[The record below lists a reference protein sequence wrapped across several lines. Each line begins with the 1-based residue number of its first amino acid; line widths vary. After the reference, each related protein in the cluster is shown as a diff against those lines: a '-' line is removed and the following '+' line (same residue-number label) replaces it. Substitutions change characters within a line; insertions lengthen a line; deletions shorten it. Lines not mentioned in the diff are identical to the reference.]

1 MLTRTAKVNSY
12 DRDAMSSAPAQTSEP
27 PATPAPPE
35 ARFRRSAF
43 AAFLL
48 AEIGA
53 FVFYFVISR
62 PMWFYLDEWDFL
74 ADRTGGNLGDLF
86 RAHNEHWVTLP
97 VVVYRV
103 LWWIFGL
110 NTYRPYQIAIIVLH
124 LLAALL
130 VRAVMRRVGVRPWTA
145 TITACVLVFLGSGY
159 QNIVFPF
166 QITLVGALVF
176 GLAHLMLANHD
187 GPFDRRDLFGLA
199 AGCAGLMCS
208 GVAVSMVIAVGV
220 SMLLARGWRMAL
232 VHTAPL
238 AAIYMTWFLTI
249 GHVGYDN
256 YHATPGQIASFI
268 RNIIAAIFHAL
279 GHGRGVSVVLGVL
292 LVVGLVVAWIP
303 LGNAAFRR
311 QAAMPLALLVGAM
324 ALLLITGIG
333 RAGLGNFKEMSRY
346 LHLVAAMVLPAIGL
360 AADAVMKRSRWLIAP
375 VVVVL
380 LAGVPGNVR
389 VISDYMHKGI
399 ITNQKSYKA
408 MMLSLPRSPVAKDVP
423 RDVKPEQFLARFIT
437 VGWLLDGVAAGRIPK
452 PGPIPAANKEMD
464 VLRLSFHQYK
474 HGVRTTDEC
483 TGLATP
489 LVFELDPGQR
499 IVVLGPTSSIR
510 VIPVSSPF
518 LGTFPWRVV
527 TRVGNELVAVRPV
540 QFRLVNDFAPIA
552 QVCSDLK
559 TMTAARAAGDA
570 RLAAQ
575 NHG

>member
-1 MLTRTAKVNSY
+1 MAQAVASDKQASDKHAR
-12 DRDAMSSAPAQTSEP
+12 PALI
-27 PATPAPPE
+27 
-35 ARFRRSAF
+35 
-43 AAFLL
+43 AFLV
-48 AEIGA
+48 AELGA
-53 FVFYFVISR
+53 AIFYMSVSR

-97 VVVYRV
+97 VIVYRV

-110 NTYRPYQIAIIVLH
+110 NTYRPYQIAIISLH

-187 GPFDRRDLFGLA
+187 GPFDRRDIYGLA

-220 SMLLARGWRMAL
+220 SMLLTRGWRMAL
-232 VHTAPL
+232 AHSAPL

-268 RNIIAAIFHAL
+268 RNIIGAIFHAM
-279 GHGRGVSVVLGVL
+279 GRGRTVSVLLAVL
-292 LVVGLVVAWIP
+292 LIAGLLVARKP

-311 QAAMPLALLVGAM
+311 EAAMPLALLVGAM
-324 ALLLITGIG
+324 SLLLITGIG

-375 VVVVL
+375 VLVVL

-408 MMLSLPRSPVAKDVP
+408 MMLSLPRSPVAKEVP
-423 RDVKPEQFLARFIT
+423 RDVKPEQFLAHFVT

-452 PGPIPAANKEMD
+452 PGPIPANNTAMNEI
-464 VLRLSFHQYK
+464 RLSFHQYK
-474 HGVRTTDEC
+474 HGVRTTDDC

-489 LVFELDPGQR
+489 LVFELEAGQR
-499 IVVLGPTSSIR
+499 IVVQGPTSSIR
-510 VIPVSSPF
+510 VIPVSTPF
-518 LGTFPWRVV
+518 LGTFPWRIV
-527 TRVGNELVAVRPV
+527 TRLGNELVAVRPV
-540 QFRLVNDFAPIA
+540 QFRLVNDFAKVA
-552 QVCSDLK
+552 LVCSDLK
-559 TMTAARAAGDA
+559 TMTAARATGDA
-570 RLAAQ
+570 RLAAAKS
-575 NHG
+575 G